1 MAEKIKPTED
11 QDPADSI
18 EPTEEDS
25 ASYTKER
32 EEAAQ
37 RHLEES
43 QEQAR
48 QQFVFLGEPEPEI
61 DIPDPKDRPLDMESF
76 SEAEKAALETQNEI
90 ASEDYKPQT
99 YHDFVEGTFESPDVN
114 PEAKEFQLKKGE
126 PADEFVGPEAA
137 AEASATGVNPRSAA
151 TASDR
156 EGMLQESDQLTPVSE
171 NAEPVSK
178 SSPADAPS
186 TIDKVL
192 DDE

>member
-1 MAEKIKPTED
+1 MAEKIEANED
-11 QDPADSI
+11 QNPADSI
-18 EPTEEDS
+18 EESDADS
-25 ASYTKER
+25 AAYTKER

-43 QEQAR
+43 QELAR

-61 DIPDPKDRPLDMESF
+61 DIPDPEDRPLDMESF
-76 SEAEKAALETQNEI
+76 SDAEKAALETQNEI
-90 ASEDYKPQT
+90 ASEDYTPVT
-99 YHDFVEGTFESPDVN
+99 YHDFVERTFESPDVN
-114 PEAKEFQLKKGE
+114 PEAKDFQLKKGE

-156 EGMLQESDQLTPVSE
+156 EGLLQESDQLTPISE
-171 NAEPVSK
+171 NAKPVSK
-178 SSPADAPS
+178 SSPADAPN